1 MVYLNYK
8 DRKQV
13 KNYLNYKLSKNKLF
27 KGYSFYKNLCGL
39 YEHYPDTIKEII
51 INIPKITY
59 YKDYFRILNLSKNE
73 QLNDYIY
80 GLLLSQI
87 KEDIQ
92 NYKNNQNI
100 STLAKWLPRK
110 GREFDKKLD
119 FVNKFS
125 EKLFPIAEGKKKSR
139 LYLNKKY
146 KKTIAELTKYL
157 NPIEVNLCS
166 KQYDKINLNT
176 ITAHNNITY
185 NKKLK
190 NIDIDYNEH
199 INNNIEDLNYYDY
212 IKKIFWINNL
222 KENRKTLY
230 EEEKG
235 AIQNIWEKHFEKY
248 LTDSDYDFKD
258 RYLILDLS
266 TSLINDHKLDLFK
279 IILYCLYLNNVIII
293 NKKKPVLIFKKDNI
307 FETFE
312 TIYQNVGIYNEINI
326 FDIDKL
332 ILDNEL
338 IIKKYIIITDK
349 PTASIK
355 NIDFDHIKLMKQ
367 QLVKIKNNYYE
378 GNPLYYE
385 KINNKH
391 ILIKNILDQSKEL
404 NKEENYLINLIM
416 IFTLLLYF
424 YLIQNFYLSKE

>member
-1 MVYLNYK
+1 M
-8 DRKQV
+8 
-13 KNYLNYKLSKNKLF
+13 
-27 KGYSFYKNLCGL
+27 
-39 YEHYPDTIKEII
+39 
-51 INIPKITY
+51 
-59 YKDYFRILNLSKNE
+59 
-73 QLNDYIY
+73 
-80 GLLLSQI
+80 
-87 KEDIQ
+87 
-92 NYKNNQNI
+92 
-100 STLAKWLPRK
+100 
-110 GREFDKKLD
+110 
-119 FVNKFS
+119 
-125 EKLFPIAEGKKKSR
+125 
-139 LYLNKKY
+139 
-146 KKTIAELTKYL
+146 
-157 NPIEVNLCS
+157 NLCS

-332 ILDNEL
+332 SLDNEL

-404 NKEENYLINLIM
+404 NKEENYLINFIM